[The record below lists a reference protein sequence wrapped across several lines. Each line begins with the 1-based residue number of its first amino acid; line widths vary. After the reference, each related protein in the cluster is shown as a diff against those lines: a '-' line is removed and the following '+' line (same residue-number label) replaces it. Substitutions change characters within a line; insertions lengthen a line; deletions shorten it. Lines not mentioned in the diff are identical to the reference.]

1 MLSFAV
7 TQMRF
12 SATRCLFN
20 VSYKNLKSTVES
32 RLTCSSENEILY
44 LRGRTNATVGTSFFL
59 HDSEL
64 KDYETYSQEESPVR
78 STVHDAILT
87 VKKLD
92 LRKFC

>member
-1 MLSFAV
+1 M
-7 TQMRF
+7 
-12 SATRCLFN
+12 
-20 VSYKNLKSTVES
+20 K
-32 RLTCSSENEILY
+32 Y

-64 KDYETYSQEESPVR
+64 KDYETYSQEETPVR